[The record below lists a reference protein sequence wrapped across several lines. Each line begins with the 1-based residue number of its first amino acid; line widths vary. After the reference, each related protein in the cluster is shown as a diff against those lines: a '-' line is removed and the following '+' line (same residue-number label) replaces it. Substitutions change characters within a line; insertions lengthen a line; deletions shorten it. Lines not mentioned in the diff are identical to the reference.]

1 MRKYNFIKA
10 ILGWV
15 FRIIFRIKYVNR
27 EKQPPKGTPYIVC
40 SNHSHFFDV
49 VPIGLALDPQIH
61 FMAKKEVFKTPFLRG
76 VAKIMGAYPVNRGG
90 GDIGAIKKT
99 IDLLKKGECVG
110 IFPQGTRCS
119 YIDPSLTEPKEG
131 IGVIASRAG
140 VGILPVCVR
149 TKRNKMGVFRKTE
162 IVIGD
167 YIPPEAL
174 EFSELNGMEKHK
186 AITNLAFSQ
195 VCKMNNEI
203 ERKPLSAEKTAEIL
217 EKIDRKMNKHND
229 KSSK

>member
-90 GDIGAIKKT
+90 SDIGAIKKT

-110 IFPQGTRCS
+110 IFPQGTRCP
-119 YIDPSLTEPKEG
+119 YKNPRETEIKDG
-131 IGVIASRAG
+131 IGMVAKRAG
-140 VGILPVCVR
+140 VGILPVAIKTKKGKVKLFRR
-149 TKRNKMGVFRKTE
+149 TE
-162 IVIGD
+162 LIIGE
-167 YIPPEAL
+167 YIPL
-174 EFSELNGMEKHK
+174 EELMLEGTNKEQYET
-186 AITNLAFSQ
+186 IT
-195 VCKMNNEI
+195 
-203 ERKPLSAEKTAEIL
+203 KTAFNETCKLL
-217 EKIDRKMNKHND
+217 ESDATKLLK
-229 KSSK
+229 